1 MYRQIVRSGEHGV
14 LIEEAPLEYNMP
26 SSTIQ
31 LQLDA
36 SYQPLLL
43 LMLLLQLC
51 GRSIKRENIPS
62 GNEQSHA
69 QIVHTLTHT
78 HRDCVIILSCSLFCV
93 FFSRLLIGTSQMPF
107 TKWTHSD
114 KLQIIFRASDW
125 VDAGACEL
133 LSHKECQ
140 FGGFFCFAFGL

>member
-78 HRDCVIILSCSLFCV
+78 HTQ
-93 FFSRLLIGTSQMPF
+93 RLRYNI
-107 TKWTHSD
+107 
-114 KLQIIFRASDW
+114 KL
-125 VDAGACEL
+125 
-133 LSHKECQ
+133 
-140 FGGFFCFAFGL
+140 